1 MNAQDRQPESHIQ
14 QLILRFLEGS
24 ASEHD
29 IATLTDWLK
38 ESRSNQA
45 YFDEVNTTYQAS
57 VTVNRFNAQKTDEA
71 WTNLISRI
79 DEPHNAV
86 VPFYSWSLRIAAS
99 ILFLVAAW
107 YFVSL
112 YQPSSTI
119 SPKGTNLVKN
129 SPGRNTRIVL
139 PDSSI
144 VYLNTNSTLEYPSA
158 FGDVS
163 REVHLKGEA
172 YFDVRKGSKP
182 FIVRTENIVIKVK
195 GTRFNVQ
202 DYKNESDVRTTL
214 EEGSVELL
222 VSNKQRVYSLTPG
235 DQVVLNTERSNVSL
249 RKVDPSHF
257 TAWKEEKLVFDN
269 TPLQDIVYKLENRF
283 RVSITVEQRLS
294 KSERLTMTITN
305 ETLDE
310 VLDLIQLSSRFKV
323 KKETNNNVIIYE

>member
-1 MNAQDRQPESHIQ
+1 MNAQDRQPGNQIQ

-24 ASEHD
+24 ASEQD

-38 ESRSNQA
+38 ESRSNQE

-57 VTVNRFNAQKTDEA
+57 VTVNRFNTQKTDEA
-71 WTNLISRI
+71 WTSLMDRI
-79 DEPHNAV
+79 DEPRKTVIPLYAW
-86 VPFYSWSLRIAAS
+86 FLRVAAS
-99 ILFLVAAW
+99 VLFLAAAW
-107 YFVSL
+107 YLVTL
-112 YQPSSTI
+112 YQPHSVD
-119 SPKGTNLVKN
+119 SPKGNNLVKN

-163 REVHLKGEA
+163 REVYLKGEA
-172 YFDVRKGSKP
+172 YFDVRKGSRP
-182 FIVRTENIVIKVK
+182 FIVRTENMVIRVK

-202 DYKNESDVRTTL
+202 DYKNETDVRTTL

-222 VSNKQRVYSLTPG
+222 VSRKQRIYSLTPG

-283 RVSITVEQRLS
+283 RVNIIVEQHLS

-323 KKETNNNVIIYE
+323 KKEINDVIIYE

>member
-1 MNAQDRQPESHIQ
+1 MNAQDQQPGSHIR

-24 ASEHD
+24 ASEQD

-38 ESRSNQA
+38 ESRSNQE

-57 VTVNRFNAQKTDEA
+57 VTVNRFNTQKTDEA
-71 WTNLISRI
+71 WNDLIDRI
-79 DEPHNAV
+79 DEPRKTV
-86 VPFYSWSLRIAAS
+86 IPLYGWFLRIAAS
-99 ILFLVAAW
+99 LLLLVAAW
-107 YFVSL
+107 YLITL
-112 YQPSSTI
+112 YRPYSVD
-119 SPKGTNLVKN
+119 SPKGNSLVKN
-129 SPGRNTRIVL
+129 SPGRNTRIIL

-163 REVHLKGEA
+163 REVYLRGEA
-172 YFDVRKGSKP
+172 YFDVRKGSRP
-182 FIVRTENIVIKVK
+182 FIVRTENMVIRVK
-195 GTRFNVQ
+195 GTRFNVH
-202 DYKNESDVRTTL
+202 DYKNETDVRTTL

-222 VSNKQRVYSLTPG
+222 VSRKQRVYSLTPG

-283 RVSITVEQRLS
+283 RVNIVVEQHLS
-294 KSERLTMTITN
+294 KKERLTMTITD

-323 KKETNNNVIIYE
+323 KKETNDVIIYE